1 MLSVVTSV
9 YRTSQFLELFATRV
23 DSAART
29 CGLVDY
35 EMIFVVDGSPDDAIA
50 VLQRLKLRYPAIRVV
65 ELSRNFGHHPALWC
79 GLEQARGDLI
89 FLADSDL
96 ETPPE
101 VLIDLHAALANS
113 DSDVAFAW
121 QRERVGSWPVR
132 LTSQAFWWVFSVLA
146 EVRMHPGVMTERLM
160 RRNYVDALLTMDERT
175 LFLAGMMQWVGFRQ
189 TPVPAKRTPRNGP
202 PSYSLLQRATLAFD
216 AITSFSVVPMKA
228 LFLVG
233 AALAAIAMLCAMSL
247 VTLKLARPH
256 LVLPGF
262 TALAVLL
269 LFMLGS
275 ILAAI
280 GIVGLYLGKVF
291 LQTKHRPFYVVRR
304 EF

>member
-1 MLSVVTSV
+1 MLSVITTV
-9 YRTSQFLELFATRV
+9 YRTSQFLESFVSRV
-23 DSAART
+23 DKAART
-29 CGLVDY
+29 CGLIDY

-50 VLQRLKLRYPAIRVV
+50 VLRQLKLRYPAIRAI

-101 VLIDLHAALANS
+101 ILIELHAAMENG

-121 QRERVGSWPVR
+121 QRERIGSWMHR
-132 LTSQAFWWVFSVLA
+132 WTSQVFWRVFGALA
-146 EVRMHPGVMTERLM
+146 EVRMHPGVLTERLM
-160 RRNYVDALLTMDERT
+160 RRSYLDALLSMNERT
-175 LFLAGMMQWVGFRQ
+175 LFLAGMMEWVGFRQ
-189 TPVPAKRTPRNGP
+189 IPVAATRTPRTGS
-202 PSYSLLQRATLAFD
+202 PSYSWLQRATLAFE

-228 LFLVG
+228 LFIAG
-233 AALAAIAMLCAMSL
+233 AGLAAIAMLSAL
-247 VTLKLARPH
+247 ILAALKLANPG
-256 LVLPGF
+256 LIVQGF

-269 LFMLGS
+269 LFSLGS

-291 LQTKHRPFYVVRR
+291 LQTKNRPIYVIRR
-304 EF
+304 EI